1 MIRET
6 AVVKYWCYTLSV
18 TSQPLDSTSMH
29 QDKGERVA
37 AASDLVV
44 VPKQEVVVKS
54 EVKVLFKYFDIF

>member
-1 MIRET
+1 
-6 AVVKYWCYTLSV
+6 
-18 TSQPLDSTSMH
+18 MH
-29 QDKGERVA
+29 QDKDERVA